1 MPDRLSA
8 LDASFLYMDQPT
20 TPMHVGTVAIFRKP
34 RSGFDYDGLLGLISS
49 RIGMV
54 PRYRQKVR
62 EVPGGLAR
70 PVWVDDTEFD
80 VTYHVRRSALPAPGT
95 DRSLNELVARL
106 MSRPLDHTRP
116 LWEMYL
122 VDGLA
127 GGRVALVTKTHQAMV
142 DGIASIDI
150 GQVVFDDDSRKRPP
164 EEDNWVA
171 RPEPPPWRLVADA
184 MTEAVA
190 RPGNAVEVARDAVR
204 DAADT
209 VTKVAGVAGGLL
221 SAVRTA
227 VRPAPV
233 SPLNVPISTQR
244 RFSMARTDLED
255 YRAVRRAHGGTIND
269 VVLAVVSGALRN
281 WLLSRGASVSPT
293 TTMRAM
299 VPLSVRGDAEITGS
313 ISGAG
318 LLGNRIASFLV
329 DLPVGEPNPVLRMHH
344 VAHAMREHK
353 ESGQSVG
360 ANALVRV
367 GGFAPPTL
375 HALGARA
382 ANGFASRLFNLV
394 VSNVPGPQH
403 PLYAGGARLLDM
415 YPVVPLAKGQS
426 LAVGL
431 TSYDGGVFYGFNADR
446 DSMADVDELGG
457 LVSEALAELVATVPA
472 RGTSS

>member
-1 MPDRLSA
+1 
-8 LDASFLYMDQPT
+8 
-20 TPMHVGTVAIFRKP
+20 
-34 RSGFDYDGLLGLISS
+34 
-49 RIGMV
+49 
-54 PRYRQKVR
+54 
-62 EVPGGLAR
+62 
-70 PVWVDDTEFD
+70 
-80 VTYHVRRSALPAPGT
+80 
-95 DRSLNELVARL
+95 

-122 VDGLA
+122 VEGLS
-127 GGRVALVTKTHQAMV
+127 GGRVAIVTKTHQAMV

-150 GQVVFDDDSRKRPP
+150 GQVVFDDTPTPRSTPD
-164 EEDNWVA
+164 DTWTA
-171 RPEPPPWRLVADA
+171 RSEPAPWKLVLDA
-184 MTEAVA
+184 VGEAVA
-190 RPGNAVEVARDAVR
+190 RPGNAVEAARVAAR

-209 VTKVAGVAGGLL
+209 VTKVAGVAGGLF
-221 SAVRTA
+221 SAVRAA

-244 RFSMARTDLED
+244 RFAIARTELDD

-269 VVLAVVSGALRN
+269 VVLAVVAGALRN
-281 WLLSRGASVSPT
+281 WLLSRGATVGPT

-299 VPLSVRGDAEITGS
+299 VPLSVRGDAETTGS

-318 LLGNRIASFLV
+318 LLGNQIASYLV

-353 ESGQSVG
+353 ESGQSIG

-382 ANGFASRLFNLV
+382 ANGFSRRLFNLV

-403 PLYAGGARLLDM
+403 PLYAAGARMLEM

-431 TSYDGGVFYGFNADR
+431 TSYDGRVFYGFNADR
-446 DSMADVDELGG
+446 DSMSDVDELGG
-457 LVSEALAELVATVPA
+457 LIAESLAELVATVP
-472 RGTSS
+472 R

>member
-20 TPMHVGTVAIFRKP
+20 TPMHVGSVSIFRRP
-34 RSGFDYDGLLGLISS
+34 RSGFDYDGLVDLIGA
-49 RIGMV
+49 RIGLV
-54 PRYRQKVR
+54 PRYRQKLR
-62 EVPGGLAR
+62 QVPGGVAR
-70 PVWVDDTEFD
+70 PVWIDDRDFD
-80 VTYHVRRSALPAPGT
+80 VTYHVRRSALPGPGGERALH
-95 DRSLNELVARL
+95 DLVARL

-122 VDGLA
+122 VEGLQ

-142 DGIASIDI
+142 DGIETIDI
-150 GQVVFDDDSRKRPP
+150 GQVVLDDTPSPRETPADT
-164 EEDNWVA
+164 WQA
-171 RPEPPPWRLVADA
+171 RAEPGPWKLVVDA
-184 MTEAVA
+184 VGEAVS
-190 RPGNAVEVARDAVR
+190 RPGEAVEAARVAARDA
-204 DAADT
+204 ATT
-209 VTKVAGVAGGLL
+209 VSNLAGVAGGLL

-227 VRPAPV
+227 VRPAPL
-233 SPLNVPISTQR
+233 SPLNVAISTQR
-244 RFSMARTDLED
+244 RFATTRTALED
-255 YRAVRRAHGGTIND
+255 YRAVRAAHGGTIND
-269 VVLAVVSGALRN
+269 VVLAVVAGALRN
-281 WLLSRGASVSPT
+281 WLLSRGATVGST

-299 VPLSVRGDAEITGS
+299 VPVSVRGDPETTGS

-318 LLGNRIASFLV
+318 LLGNRVASFLV

-344 VAHAMREHK
+344 VAHAMREHQ
-353 ESGQSVG
+353 ESGQSIG

-382 ANGFASRLFNLV
+382 ANGLSRRLFNLV
-394 VSNVPGPQH
+394 ISNVPGPQH
-403 PLYAGGARLLDM
+403 PLYAGGARLLEI

-446 DSMADVDELGG
+446 DSMADVDDLGD
-457 LVSEALAELVATVPA
+457 LVRESLAELMATVP
-472 RGTSS
+472 R

>member
-20 TPMHVGTVAIFRKP
+20 TPMHVGSVAIFRKP
-34 RSGFDYDGLLGLISS
+34 RSGFDYDGLVDLIGT
-49 RIGMV
+49 RIGLV
-54 PRYRQKVR
+54 PRYRQKIR
-62 EVPGGLAR
+62 QVPGGVAR
-70 PVWVDDTEFD
+70 PVWIDDRDFD

-95 DRSLNELVARL
+95 ERALRDLVARL
-106 MSRPLDHTRP
+106 MSRPLDHSRP

-122 VDGLA
+122 VDGLS
-127 GGRVALVTKTHQAMV
+127 GNRVAIVTKTHQAMV
-142 DGIASIDI
+142 DGVESIDI
-150 GQVVFDDDSRKRPP
+150 GQVVFDEAPSPRATP
-164 EEDNWVA
+164 EDTWVA
-171 RPEPPPWRLVADA
+171 RSEPAPWRLVADA
-184 MTEAVA
+184 VGEAVA
-190 RPGNAVEVARDAVR
+190 RPGEAVEAARVAARDA
-204 DAADT
+204 ATT

-227 VRPAPV
+227 VRPAPTT
-233 SPLNVPISTQR
+233 PLNVPISTQR
-244 RFSMARTDLED
+244 RFATTRTDLAD

-281 WLLSRGASVSPT
+281 WLLSRGASVGPT

-299 VPLSVRGDAEITGS
+299 VPLSVRGDAETTGS

-329 DLPVGEPNPVLRMHH
+329 DLPVGEPNAVLRMHH

-382 ANGFASRLFNLV
+382 ANGLSRRLFNLV
-394 VSNVPGPQH
+394 ISNVPGPQH
-403 PLYAGGARLLDM
+403 PLYAGGARMLEM

-446 DSMADVDELGG
+446 DSMSDVDELGG
-457 LVSEALAELVATVPA
+457 LVAESLAELVATVP
-472 RGTSS
+472 R